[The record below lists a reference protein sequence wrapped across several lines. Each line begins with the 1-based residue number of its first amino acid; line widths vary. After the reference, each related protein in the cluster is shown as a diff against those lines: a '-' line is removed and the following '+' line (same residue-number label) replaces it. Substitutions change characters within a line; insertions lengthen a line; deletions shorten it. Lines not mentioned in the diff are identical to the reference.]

1 MAHFSNNAITD
12 SGKMLLAEIQMG
24 GGVFDATRIVMGS
37 GYMPTGQAVET
48 MTDVVTP
55 VINLDINKKE
65 KTPDG
70 KAILGA
76 YYSNKEITTAFYW
89 RELALFARVA
99 YLQEDGSYTY
109 GEEVMYSYGNAGS
122 SADYM
127 AAFSS
132 NTAVEKQIDL
142 VTWIGNQTEINLNI
156 EGGVYVTVTQINN
169 MITQVENR
177 MNATI
182 YEFDYRI
189 NRDIIILGERI
200 DDLKR
205 RVDGHDVDIAALRED
220 NLFIHSRL
228 NEAAAQVTAVWDA
241 LMTEITENPAVI
253 DFDTLDGFTLVGGVW
268 NVPLRRLEV

>member
-70 KAILGA
+70 KAILGG
-76 YYSNKEITTAFYW
+76 YYSNNEITTAFYW

-189 NRDIIILGERI
+189 NQDIIILGERI

>member
-70 KAILGA
+70 KAILGG
-76 YYSNKEITTAFYW
+76 YYSNKDIETAFYW

-142 VTWIGNQTEINLNI
+142 VTWIGNHTEINLNI

-169 MITQVENR
+169 MIMQIENR

-189 NRDIIILGERI
+189 NQDIIVLGERI

-205 RVDGHDVDIAALRED
+205 RVDGHDIDIAALRED

-241 LMTEITENPAVI
+241 LMTEITENPAVV
-253 DFDTLDGFTLVGGVW
+253 DFDTLDGIILTGGVW

>member
-12 SGKMLLAEIQMG
+12 SGKMLLAEIQIS

-37 GYMPTGQAVET
+37 GYMPAGQAVGT

-70 KAILGA
+70 KAILGG

-89 RELALFARVA
+89 RELAVFARVA
-99 YLQEDGSYTY
+99 YLQADGSYTY
-109 GEEVMYSYGNAGS
+109 GEEVLYSYGNAGS

-142 VTWIGNQTEINLNI
+142 VTWIGNETEINLNI
-156 EGGVYVTVTQINN
+156 EGGVYVSVTQMVN
-169 MITQVENR
+169 MVTQVENR

-182 YEFDYRI
+182 YEFDTRI
-189 NRDIIILGERI
+189 NQDIIRLGDRL

-205 RVDGHDVDIAALRED
+205 RVDGHDVDIAGLRED

-228 NEAAAQVTAVWDA
+228 NEVAAQTTSIWEA
-241 LMTEITENPAVI
+241 LRTEITENPAVI

-268 NVPLRRLEV
+268 NVSLRRLEV